1 MSVRRTGRPIST
13 AECSLPPIAYTA
25 RPKGVQCAMNT
36 AASSTATA
44 ITALIDTEA
53 SPHIGM
59 RICETSE

>member
-1 MSVRRTGRPIST
+1 M
-13 AECSLPPIAYTA
+13 AECSLPPMAYTA
-25 RPKGVQCAMNT
+25 RPKGVQCAMKI

-53 SPHIGM
+53 SPQTGM